1 MSPAISASG
10 VMSPAVSV
18 GPSMGDAV
26 DPLVADRVHNMETQM
41 LRYRQGAVLA
51 RGTMLKRDH
60 FARGIHMK
68 VLSPK

>member
-1 MSPAISASG
+1 
-10 VMSPAVSV
+10 
-18 GPSMGDAV
+18 MGDAV